1 MELDDLCG
9 GKLLV
14 KDLKR
19 FIDNAQNRKERNGKK
34 ELDIS
39 GFKLDKDLTTPESV
53 VYYHPQK
60 NHVVHSIRATNG
72 TLKDWANN
80 AVYLASPT
88 AYQKLPRFKN
98 AVDTQKKV
106 EEKYKYA
113 KKSIVTHSQSGIIG
127 RYLAKDRPNTEIL
140 QLNPASSFSDR
151 DVSDNDKNVYTIK
164 STKDLVS
171 LGHKNKSQDII
182 IPGQSFD
189 QTIEHDTGILDRLD
203 PNKQIGFGRNKKKTN
218 HHFFYN
224 NCKQNREPYM

>member
-1 MELDDLCG
+1 MELDELSG
-9 GKLLV
+9 GQLMA
-14 KDLKR
+14 KDIKR
-19 FIDNAQNRKERNGKK
+19 FIDNAQDRKKNGIK
-34 ELDIS
+34 ELDID
-39 GFKLDKDLTTPESV
+39 GFLLDKDLTTPESA

-98 AVDTQKKV
+98 AKNTQELV
-106 EEKYKYA
+106 EQKYPTA
-113 KKSIVTHSQSGIIG
+113 KQSIVTHSQSGIIG

-140 QLNPASSFSDR
+140 QLNPASSFSDNS
-151 DVSDNDKNVYTIK
+151 VNDNDKNVYTIK
-164 STKDLVS
+164 STRDIVS
-171 LGHKNKSQDII
+171 LGHKNKPQDII

-203 PNKQIGFGRNKKKTN
+203 QNQLIGFGW
-218 HHFFYN
+218 
-224 NCKQNREPYM
+224 QPIPY